1 MDIKTICVVGAGNMG
16 HQIAL
21 QAALS
26 GFTVYCTD
34 INEVTLQKAQE
45 FAAKWLGGRLEKGK
59 MSVEEVDV
67 IKGRLNFTDSLETAA
82 KDADLVIEAA
92 IEILDIKRKL
102 FADLDKICPPH
113 AILATNS
120 SYIVSS
126 KIADATNRP
135 DKVLNMHWFNPALV
149 MKLVEVV
156 KGPHTSEKTVE
167 TVLEVTRALGKVP
180 TRVNKEIYGFVA
192 NRVFSAITKE
202 GCYLLDQG
210 IASIEDI
217 DNAVRNGLGHPM
229 GPLELLDLTGIDLE
243 YNVLMERF
251 KDTGDAKDKPSP
263 AIVERY
269 AMGKYG
275 RKTGSGF
282 YEYKK

>member
-1 MDIKTICVVGAGNMG
+1 
-16 HQIAL
+16 
-21 QAALS
+21 
-26 GFTVYCTD
+26 
-34 INEVTLQKAQE
+34 
-45 FAAKWLGGRLEKGK
+45 
-59 MSVEEVDV
+59 
-67 IKGRLNFTDSLETAA
+67 
-82 KDADLVIEAA
+82 
-92 IEILDIKRKL
+92 
-102 FADLDKICPPH
+102 
-113 AILATNS
+113 
-120 SYIVSS
+120 
-126 KIADATNRP
+126 
-135 DKVLNMHWFNPALV
+135 
-149 MKLVEVV
+149 
-156 KGPHTSEKTVE
+156 
-167 TVLEVTRALGKVP
+167 VP

-251 KDTGDAKDKPSP
+251 KDTGDVKDKPSP

-269 AMGKYG
+269 ALGKYG